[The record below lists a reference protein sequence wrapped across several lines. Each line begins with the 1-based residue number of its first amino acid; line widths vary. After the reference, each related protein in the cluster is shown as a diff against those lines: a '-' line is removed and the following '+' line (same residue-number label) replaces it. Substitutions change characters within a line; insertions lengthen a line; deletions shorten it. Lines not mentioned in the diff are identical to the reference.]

1 MAPRKP
7 AKTAPKTAAKS
18 ARKPARKPM
27 AKCAGTCTCS
37 GPMHEIERLY
47 DKDGS
52 LAPLQGKTVAI
63 LGYGSQGHAH
73 AQNLRDSGIKVI
85 VAELPDTPNGKL
97 AVEHGFTPITIA
109 EAVKQCDLFLMT
121 LPDELQP
128 SIYAKHIAPNL
139 RPGQCFGATHG
150 FNIHFKTIVP
160 PKDIDVVMVAPKGP
174 GHVVRDEFERGGGV
188 PALLCVHQDATG
200 KARDIALAWAIGM
213 GAGRAGILVGDF
225 KSETETDLF
234 GEQCVLCGGLSSL
247 IKTGFETLVEAGYPP
262 EMAYFEV
269 CHELKL
275 IVNLIERGGLNF
287 MRYSISNTAEF
298 GDYYMGPKIITAQTR
313 AAMKKALKDIQSG
326 KFAKT
331 FRDDYN
337 KGFPWFKAQRAKD
350 HDHPLEVVG
359 KKLRAMMPWIK
370 PVEM

>member
-1 MAPRKP
+1 MA
-7 AKTAPKTAAKS
+7 
-18 ARKPARKPM
+18 
-27 AKCAGTCTCS
+27 
-37 GPMHEIERLY
+37 IETLY

-52 LAPLQGKTVAI
+52 INALKGKTVAV

-85 VAELPDTPNGKL
+85 VAELKDTPNYKTAL
-97 AVEHGFTPITIA
+97 QHGFKPVTIE
-109 EAVKQCDLFLMT
+109 EAIKACDLFLMT
-121 LPDELQP
+121 LPDEVQP
-128 SIYAKHIAPNL
+128 DVYEKSIKPNL
-139 RPGQCFGATHG
+139 RAGQCFGATHG

-160 PKDIDVVMVAPKGP
+160 PKDIDVVMIAPKGP

-188 PALLCVHQDATG
+188 PCLLCIHQNATG
-200 KARDIALAWAIGM
+200 KARDIGLAWGIGV
-213 GAGRAGILVGDF
+213 GGGRAGILVTTF
-225 KSETETDLF
+225 KDETETDLF
-234 GEQCVLCGGLSSL
+234 GEQTVLCGGASAL
-247 IKTGFETLVEAGYPP
+247 IKAGFETLIEAGYPP

-298 GDYYMGPKIITAQTR
+298 GDYYMGPKIVTAETKKT
-313 AAMKKALKDIQSG
+313 MKQALADIQSG
-326 KFAKT
+326 KFAKV
-331 FRDDYN
+331 FRDDYA
-337 KGFPWFKAQRAKD
+337 KGFPWFKEQREKEKN
-350 HDHPLEVVG
+350 HPMEVVG